1 MVAPSIS
8 APSCAAITA
17 ATEIFVDTRRK
28 NDIHHQNI
36 LAGCGVADAVRT
48 SLGPKGMDKMIQTAS
63 REVII
68 TNDGATILNKME
80 VLQSAAKML
89 MELSKS
95 QDVVAG
101 DGTTMVVLI
110 TGAFLKKLRFML
122 SKLYSAKGLS
132 LKADAL
138 RSRAASVDVD
148 DDLVSSS
155 SRGGGGGLDD
165 EDAEARVSSDVD
177 QLRNGAAGDSEC
189 SCLPRGHMYGMSC
202 IKKWLRKQKSSG
214 KCPQC
219 KKKCTLKDVRRMYGS
234 RVVVID
240 EQSNK

>member
-1 MVAPSIS
+1 MDRNTYQAAPSIS
-8 APSCAAITA
+8 APSRAATTA
-17 ATEIFVDTRRK
+17 ATETLVGTKRK
-28 NDIHHQNI
+28 EDIRHQNI

-48 SLGPKGMDKMIQTAS
+48 NLGPKGMDKMIQTAS
-63 REVII
+63 GEVII

-80 VLQSAAKML
+80 VLQPAAEML
-89 MELSKS
+89 VELSKS
-95 QDVVAG
+95 QDVVVG
-101 DGTTMVVLI
+101 DGTTTVVVI
-110 TGAFLKKLRFML
+110 AGAFLKKLRLRL

-165 EDAEARVSSDVD
+165 EDAKARVSGDVD
-177 QLRNGAAGDSEC
+177 RPRNGATGDSE
-189 SCLPRGHMYGMSC
+189 GVDG
-202 IKKWLRKQKSSG
+202 
-214 KCPQC
+214 CPQC
-219 KKKCTLKDVRRMYGS
+219 KKKYTLKDVRRMYGS

-240 EQSNK
+240 EQLNKRIRFLEAKCDAFEKK